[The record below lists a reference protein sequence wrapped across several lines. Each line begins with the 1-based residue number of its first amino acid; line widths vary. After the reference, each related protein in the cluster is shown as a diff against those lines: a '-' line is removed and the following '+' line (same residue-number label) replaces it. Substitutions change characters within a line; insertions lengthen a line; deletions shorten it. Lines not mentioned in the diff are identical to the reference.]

1 MAVLWPRRKAWR
13 GEEQGAPGLCA
24 GGARPVSAGAGH
36 CQAAG
41 QLLGALWFGNA
52 GPLGAELP
60 NLLENISCPH
70 QRCERQNSL
79 ERAVTGPS
87 QQAFHSGQI
96 LSHHGCDSGLPKP
109 TASLLLV

>member
-1 MAVLWPRRKAWR
+1 MLWPRRQAWR
-13 GEEQGAPGLCA
+13 GEEQGAPGFRA
-24 GGARPVSAGAGH
+24 GGVRPVSAGAGH
-36 CQAAG
+36 CGVAG
-41 QLLGALWFGNA
+41 QLLGALWFGDA

-87 QQAFHSGQI
+87 EQAFHNGQI
-96 LSHHGCDSGLPKP
+96 LSHPGCDSGLPKP